1 MLWPEHAPMGLIFLS
16 RNEIGRELSCQR
28 HALNSH
34 LPEGAREVISEEV
47 SPTPRVTIGA
57 PGRLISR
64 AFPSRLRRAF
74 INPAVPQLECHRA
87 DRRRADAHLRDLRAG
102 HGEVAFNPGVNRVF
116 VRFKTGSGATVGAT
130 SVAVQTH

>member
-1 MLWPEHAPMGLIFLS
+1 MGLIFLS
-16 RNEIGRELSCQR
+16 RNEIGSVLSCQR

-57 PGRLISR
+57 PGGLIAQADPQPLAPGRSSIR
-64 AFPSRLRRAF
+64 PSPKF
-74 INPAVPQLECHRA
+74 ECHRA
-87 DRRRADAHLRDLRAG
+87 DWRRADTHLRDLRAG
-102 HGEVAFNPGVNRVF
+102 HGVVPFNPGVNRVL

-130 SVAVQTH
+130 SVAAQTQ